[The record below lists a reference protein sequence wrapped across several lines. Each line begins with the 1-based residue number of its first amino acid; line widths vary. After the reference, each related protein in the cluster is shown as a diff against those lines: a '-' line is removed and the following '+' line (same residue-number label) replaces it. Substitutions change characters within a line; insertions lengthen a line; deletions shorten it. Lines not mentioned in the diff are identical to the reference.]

1 MGILLY
7 QQLMGNVFG
16 LLVVKGYFFTAALAT
31 PVFLSTAGDGP
42 LCFVRAGVR
51 LASGQWLVSEKHALS
66 HGPVQR
72 FFLPKEVCSASTW
85 GPFSC
90 FPLAGLLWDVF
101 LTDFVQLSPPH
112 PLHL

>member
-42 LCFVRAGVR
+42 LCFVHAGVR
-51 LASGQWLVSEKHALS
+51 LASGQWLVSEKHAMS
-66 HGPVQR
+66 HGPASYPKKFVVQVLGVPSPA
-72 FFLPKEVCSASTW
+72 FLWLACSGT
-85 GPFSC
+85 FSLQTLC
-90 FPLAGLLWDVF
+90 N
-101 LTDFVQLSPPH
+101 
-112 PLHL
+112 